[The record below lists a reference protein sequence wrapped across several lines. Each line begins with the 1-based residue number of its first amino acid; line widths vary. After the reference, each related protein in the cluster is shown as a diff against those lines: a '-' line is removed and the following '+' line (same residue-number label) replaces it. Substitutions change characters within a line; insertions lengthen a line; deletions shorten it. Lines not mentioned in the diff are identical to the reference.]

1 MGIIKMKTMT
11 IHAVTLLALCV
22 SGALHANENT
32 DSSWS
37 ERNPIVFWGDRANE
51 DWSYVDNLDES
62 QKSFSEKL
70 KRLDIDESGDWKVSF
85 SGNVKAA
92 LDNRWNHMYD
102 GDDRK
107 KNELRTRMQFS
118 TDVTYQDWM
127 RLFGEI
133 RTNYTN
139 LDNPGP
145 VDDAGTDFHQLFTEF
160 KLLDDGEQYLSTR
173 LGRQEI
179 YLNEWQMMN
188 REPTPVQSSWN
199 AASAKYSVAGINFD
213 VYYGEEVFPLYNDGS
228 FSGNWDDKTNGK
240 KSTGLFANWGTDFGV
255 MQAYVMSNQL
265 TNESFVNAPDG
276 DVDIQVL
283 GLHAHNFVGE
293 GFGYMFD
300 GVYQFGDHAGKD
312 ISAYMAYADLNYN
325 WKADWN
331 YRWGLNLHYASGS
344 DKDSDKVNTFNPLW
358 TGDPLGFAHD
368 GAYGNAMQVGSYTVI
383 EYQPK
388 QSIIAGFMSTWRA
401 NTDDAIY
408 TLNQDVLFG
417 AESDEKYAYTQFYLQ
432 FHNYITGNLK
442 SEVNMY
448 YALDSDYTRDVVGS
462 SSDDISRVEIALI
475 YNF

>member
-1 MGIIKMKTMT
+1 MKTIIKHV
-11 IHAVTLLALCV
+11 ITLLSLCI
-22 SGALHANENT
+22 SGVLHASENT
-32 DSSWS
+32 IADWPKRS
-37 ERNPIVFWGDRANE
+37 PMVFWGDRANE
-51 DWSYVDNLDES
+51 DWSYVDDLKES

-70 KRLDIDESGDWKVSF
+70 KRLDIDESGDWKISF
-85 SGNVKAA
+85 SGNVKVA

-102 GDDRK
+102 GENRK
-107 KNELRTRMQFS
+107 KNELRTRMQFA

-145 VDDAGTDFHQLFTEF
+145 VDDAGTDFQQLFAEF
-160 KLLDDGEQYLSTR
+160 KFLDDGQQYLSTR

-199 AASAKYSVAGINFD
+199 AASAKYSVSGINFD
-213 VYYGEEVFPLYNDGS
+213 VYYGEEVFPLYSDGS

-240 KSTGLFANWGTDFGV
+240 KSTGLFANWQTDLGT

-283 GLHAHNFVGE
+283 GIHAHDFVSE

-312 ISAYMAYADLNYN
+312 ISAYMAYVDLNYN
-325 WKADWN
+325 WKADRN
-331 YRWGLNLHYASGS
+331 YRLGLNLHYASGS
-344 DKDSDKVNTFNPLW
+344 DKNSDKVNTFNPLW

-417 AESDEKYAYTQFYLQ
+417 AESDEKYAYSQFYLQ

-462 SSDDISRVEIALI
+462 SSDDISRVEFTLV

>member
-1 MGIIKMKTMT
+1 MKTMT

-70 KRLDIDESGDWKVSF
+70 KRLEIDESGDWKVSF

-145 VDDAGTDFHQLFTEF
+145 VDDAGTDFHQLFTEL

-265 TNESFVNAPDG
+265 TNESFVNAPNG

>member
-1 MGIIKMKTMT
+1 MKTMT

>member
-1 MGIIKMKTMT
+1 MT

-265 TNESFVNAPDG
+265 TNESFVNAPNG

>member
-1 MGIIKMKTMT
+1 MKTMT

-265 TNESFVNAPDG
+265 TNESFVNAPNG

-442 SEVNMY
+442 SEVNVY

>member
-1 MGIIKMKTMT
+1 MKTT
-11 IHAVTLLALCV
+11 TKHAVTLLALCV
-22 SGALHANENT
+22 SGVLHASENT
-32 DSSWS
+32 VADWP
-37 ERNPIVFWGDRANE
+37 ERSPMVFWGDRANE
-51 DWSYVDNLDES
+51 DWSYVDDLKES

-102 GDDRK
+102 GENRK
-107 KNELRTRMQFS
+107 KNELRTRMQFA

-145 VDDAGTDFHQLFTEF
+145 VDDAGTDFHQLFAEF

-199 AASAKYSVAGINFD
+199 AASAKYSVSGINFD
-213 VYYGEEVFPLYNDGS
+213 VYYGEEVFPLYSDGS

-240 KSTGLFANWGTDFGV
+240 KSTGLFANWQTDFGT

-283 GLHAHNFVGE
+283 GIHAHDFVSE
-293 GFGYMFD
+293 GFGYMLD

-331 YRWGLNLHYASGS
+331 YRLGLNLHYASGS

-417 AESDEKYAYTQFYLQ
+417 AESDEKYAYSQFYLQ

>member
-1 MGIIKMKTMT
+1 MKTIT
-11 IHAVTLLALCV
+11 KCTLSLLALSI
-22 SGALHANENT
+22 SGVLHASDT
-32 DSSWS
+32 ATSTWP

-70 KRLDIDESGDWKVSF
+70 KRLDITDDGDWKVSF
-85 SGNVKAA
+85 AGNVKVA

-102 GDDRK
+102 PDIRK
-107 KNELRTRMQFS
+107 HNELRSRLQLS

-127 RLFGEI
+127 RVFGEI

-139 LDNPGP
+139 LDAPGP
-145 VDDAGTDFHQLFTEF
+145 IDDAGTDFHQLFTEF

-199 AASAKYSVAGINFD
+199 AVSAKYSVSGINFD
-213 VYYGEEVFPLYNDGS
+213 AYYGEEVFPLFDDGS
-228 FSGNWDDKTNGK
+228 FSGNWDDKTNGN
-240 KSTGLFANWGTDFGV
+240 KSTGLFANWRTDFGA
-255 MQAYVMSNQL
+255 MQAYVMSNKL
-265 TNESFVNAPDG
+265 TNSSFVNAPDG

-283 GLHAHNFVGE
+283 GLHAHDFVSE
-293 GFGYMFD
+293 GFGYMID

-331 YRWGLNLHYASGS
+331 YRVGMNLHYASGS
-344 DKDSDKVNTFNPLW
+344 DADSDKVNTFNPLW

-368 GAYGNAMQVGSYTVI
+368 GAYGNAMQVGGYSVI
-383 EYQPK
+383 EYAPK
-388 QSIIAGFMSTWRA
+388 QIIITGFMSTWRA

-417 AESDEKYAYTQFYLQ
+417 EDSDEKYAYTQFYLQ

-442 SEVNMY
+442 TEVNTY
-448 YALDSDYTRDVVGS
+448 YALASDYTDDVVGPNS
-462 SSDDISRVEIALI
+462 KDITRFELALI

>member
-1 MGIIKMKTMT
+1 MKTMT

-70 KRLDIDESGDWKVSF
+70 KRLEIDESGDWKVSF

-265 TNESFVNAPDG
+265 TNESFVNAPNG

>member
-1 MGIIKMKTMT
+1 MKTMT

-265 TNESFVNAPDG
+265 TNESFVNAPNG